1 MKKVFAILLLVS
13 SLVSAQENIK
23 GSLLE
28 LKNQIEIKQNNQDK
42 FSFSNEPEKKSPMVA
57 IAYSL
62 LLPGM
67 GELYGGDYS
76 LGKYLTIADAVFWGG
91 VIGFNIYGGN
101 QEDNYKAYAES
112 IGGVNVNGKD
122 EQYFADIS
130 EYISIEQFNTEQE
143 KYREFENL
151 YNEETHYWNWG
162 DNKTRQEYR
171 GMWSKSESAYNNV
184 RFAVGALVLNRV
196 ISAINAVRVV
206 AAYNKKLNEE
216 MSWNVSV
223 GIKKIDQ
230 NLPSSLKLNFSCK
243 F

>member
-1 MKKVFAILLLVS
+1 
-13 SLVSAQENIK
+13 
-23 GSLLE
+23 
-28 LKNQIEIKQNNQDK
+28 
-42 FSFSNEPEKKSPMVA
+42 MVA

-91 VIGFNIYGGN
+91 VIGFNVYGSN
-101 QEDNYKAYAES
+101 QEDNYKSYAES
-112 IGGVNVNGKD
+112 IGGVNVSGKD
-122 EQYFADIS
+122 GQYFADIS
-130 EYISIEQFNTEQE
+130 EYVSIEQFNTEQE
-143 KYREFENL
+143 KYRDFENL

-171 GMWSKSESAYNNV
+171 GMWSKSEGAYNNV

-206 AAYNKKLNEE
+206 SAYNKKLNEE

-223 GIKKIDQ
+223 GLKKYSV
-230 NLPSSLKLNFSCK
+230 NLPTSLNLNFNTT